1 MAELSKI
8 DRKAQLAAELNRARS
23 GMVVGWDG
31 LREDLNLPAHFK
43 AAVGRHK
50 TFWLSG
56 AAIIGWVLAKLPS
69 RKQKV
74 YLDRHNKKQIRQ
86 VGSAG
91 LLLGLLKLIFSL
103 ARPALTAFA
112 TKKLADVAQTK
123 EKIERPA
130 VAPYR

>member
-1 MAELSKI
+1 MNS
-8 DRKAQLAAELNRARS
+8 ARS
-23 GMVVGWDG
+23 GMVIGWEAVRD
-31 LREDLNLPAHFK
+31 DLNLPAHFK

-56 AAIIGWVLAKLPS
+56 AAIIGWVLAKLPA
-69 RKQKV
+69 RQKKV
-74 YLDRHNKKQIRQ
+74 YVDRHNKKAVKQM
-86 VGSAG
+86 GFAG
-91 LLLGLLKLIFSL
+91 LLLGVLKLVFSL

-130 VAPYR
+130 DANYR